1 MGGLGVDGCGGGWV
15 GVGVCVGWQVQGVG
29 VCRSVGV
36 GWVDVAVGRCR
47 GGWMGVGR

>member
-1 MGGLGVDGCGGGWV
+1 MCRLAGA
-15 GVGVCVGWQVQGVG
+15 GVG
-29 VCRSVGV
+29 VCRWVGVGWVGV

>member
-15 GVGVCVGWQVQGVG
+15 GVGVCVGWQVQVC
-29 VCRSVGV
+29 VCRWVGV
-36 GWVDVAVGRCR
+36 GWVDVAVDRCR

>member
-1 MGGLGVDGCGGGWV
+1 MWGWV
-15 GVGVCVGWQVQGVG
+15 GMCRLAGAGVG
-29 VCRSVGV
+29 VCRCVGV